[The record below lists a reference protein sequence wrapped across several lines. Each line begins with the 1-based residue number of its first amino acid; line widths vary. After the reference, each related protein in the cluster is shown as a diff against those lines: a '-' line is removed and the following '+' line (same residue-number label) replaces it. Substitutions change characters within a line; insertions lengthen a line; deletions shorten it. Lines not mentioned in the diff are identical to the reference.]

1 MCTFSVPKEEKHNN
15 NKTLFCVYLFR
26 PQGGKTQQQQNPV
39 LCVPFPSP
47 RRISGAAHVAVKRDT
62 GDTRCGSTEP
72 KTQIQHNNY
81 NNKDNSQIDILN
93 KNNGNRDND
102 NNKQQNVMRQRVW
115 LSEGAHQYA
124 RAMRNFDN
132 FGHRLFYLDHLNDH
146 HDAAQYKG
154 AEKIIMQ
161 MHRCHS
167 VFWLGKH
174 PVYSGCC
181 HLVSGV
187 VYNLGSSRPLF
198 WLGKHPVCPF
208 SSFCFY
214 QDRCNYRIGLFVRFY
229 LDWV

>member
-26 PQGGKTQQQQNPV
+26 PLGESAGRRMLLSNGTRAIPGV
-39 LCVPFPSP
+39 GAPSP
-47 RRISGAAHVAVKRDT
+47 KLKYNT
-62 GDTRCGSTEP
+62 T
-72 KTQIQHNNY
+72 QHNND
-81 NNKDNSQIDILN
+81 KDNSQIDILN

-187 VYNLGSSRPLF
+187 VYSLGSSMPLF

-214 QDRCNYRIGLFVRFY
+214 QDRCKYRIGLFVRFY

>member
-1 MCTFSVPKEEKHNN
+1 MCTFSVPQENQRGGACCCQARHGRYQVWENRALNSNTTQHNN
-15 NKTLFCVYLFR
+15 N
-26 PQGGKTQQQQNPV
+26 N
-39 LCVPFPSP
+39 
-47 RRISGAAHVAVKRDT
+47 
-62 GDTRCGSTEP
+62 
-72 KTQIQHNNY
+72 
-81 NNKDNSQIDILN
+81 NNKNNSQIDNLN
-93 KNNGNRDND
+93 ENKGNRDED

-124 RAMRNFDN
+124 RAMRTLDN

-187 VYNLGSSRPLF
+187 VYSLGSSMPLF

-214 QDRCNYRIGLFVRFY
+214 QARCKYRIGLFVRFF
-229 LDWV
+229 LGWV